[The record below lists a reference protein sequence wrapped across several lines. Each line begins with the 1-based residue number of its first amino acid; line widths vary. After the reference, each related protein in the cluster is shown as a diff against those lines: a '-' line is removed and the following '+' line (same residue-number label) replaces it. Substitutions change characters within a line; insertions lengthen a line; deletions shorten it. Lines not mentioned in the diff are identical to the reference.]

1 MVKAKFY
8 IFLFLLFLFLF
19 FSTPKIL
26 LFYDAP
32 EYTGIVSSNPFLT
45 SLSLGHTPIH
55 PVFIGALWTVGRM
68 VRFFFRVPWEYGAN
82 ITALVFGIISIGVFY
97 KISRL
102 VFKDNRAVLTTVVF
116 SLFPAVYTLNTN
128 LMVESFSLTF
138 YLLSVLYFLK
148 YYGQKSKKDLA
159 LYSLFVALL
168 VGTHLETIFW
178 LPVTFSIPLVLQELF
193 AKKKISR
200 MPALLGYTLI
210 AISLG
215 VAFYILIFYF
225 SQKDVLLEINRSFL
239 SRFGEHFDLTKIGI
253 LRMGR
258 NTVLSLFRGFGILT
272 GLALLAAAIKSG
284 KNKLSLFGL
293 TLFFFSFA
301 VAGSVWTGD
310 FMLRRVAFIGAF
322 TSLFLVYIFPRLSKL
337 LVIYLIPITV
347 SNLLL
352 YNTFSSDKM
361 PFSLMRKG
369 EQSLPKGNVLIQTH
383 YLRPFMSEYN
393 GKILF
398 IGQDGFGS
406 IDKYLRDDKSVFLE
420 SQAVFAP
427 YMLYVGN
434 NLHITSLGKFGK
446 SESEDLFVNYTVDL
460 AGVQNAGKRIYFY
473 ELKNTDLTY
482 EERIRLNK
490 ESVSDEAKVIIGKA
504 KKGAPVFVYSRKISG
519 RLRRERVDY
528 GDMALWMWAFLTGRK
543 EPMVWTY
550 ADKQGVFIMPVS
562 SKEVKDIYVTGEQVK
577 ALQIL

>member
-1 MVKAKFY
+1 MKAKFY
-8 IFLFLLFLFLF
+8 IFLFPLFLFLF
-19 FSTPKIL
+19 FSAPKIL

-55 PVFIGALWTVGRM
+55 PVFIGALWTVGRI
-68 VRFFFRVPWEYGAN
+68 VRYFFRVPWEYGAN

-97 KISRL
+97 KIGRL
-102 VFKDNRAVLTTVVF
+102 VFKDNRAILATVVF
-116 SLFPAVYTLNTN
+116 FLFPAVYTLNTN

-148 YYGQKSKKDLA
+148 YYDKNSRKDA
-159 LYSLFVALL
+159 VFYSISVALL
-168 VGTHLETIFW
+168 VGTHLETLFW
-178 LPVTFSIPLVLQELF
+178 LPVTFSIPLIWQKLF

-200 MPALLGYTLI
+200 MSSLLGYTLI
-210 AISLG
+210 GISLG

-239 SRFGEHFDLTKIGI
+239 SRLGEHFDFTKIGI

-258 NTVLSLFRGFGILT
+258 NTILSLFRGFGVLT
-272 GLALLAAAIKSG
+272 GLMLFAAAIKSG

-293 TLFFFSFA
+293 TLFLFSFA

-322 TSLFLVYIFPRLSKL
+322 ASLLLVYIFPRLSKL

-369 EQSLPKGNVLIQTH
+369 ELLLPKGNVLIQTH

-393 GKILF
+393 GKIRF
-398 IGQDGFGS
+398 VDPDGFGS
-406 IDKYLRDDKSVFLE
+406 IGEYLRNDKRVFLE
-420 SQAVFAP
+420 SQAVSAP

-446 SESEDLFVNYTVDL
+446 SESEDLFVNYTIDL
-460 AGVQNAGKRIYFY
+460 ASVQNAGKRIYFY
-473 ELKNTDLTY
+473 ELKNANLTY

-490 ESVSDEAKVIIGKA
+490 KLVSNEANVIIGKA

-519 RLRRERVDY
+519 HVRRERVDY
-528 GDMALWMWAFLTGRK
+528 GDIALWMWVFLTERK
-543 EPMVWTY
+543 EPLGWTY
-550 ADKQGVFIMPVS
+550 ADKQGVFVMPVS
-562 SKEVKDIYVTGEQVK
+562 SKEAKDIYITGEQIETF
-577 ALQIL
+577 QIL